1 MSVLGDRLPTGRLD
15 VTVAIA
21 ALVVALAL
29 VPLRFLS
36 SEVYIGTIP
45 PVVAVA
51 SGLYLLSVRR
61 AATTGRPGWTVGA
74 SGVALAELVG
84 IGLAATVALA
94 AVDGTRS
101 VRVLLLAAGVGA
113 LILLQIAFLSE
124 AALDGR
130 LVLLQI
136 LAHAAV
142 VRFTGL
148 WTTPSFIGVDN
159 WTHIVE
165 YATPVMEVGSL
176 APMAGVKYILAP
188 FHHLSTVV
196 GAQLLGVSLRTALYA
211 VVGGTV
217 VLALLLVFGTARH
230 FVGTRWA
237 LLATA
242 TFAMADQAIRWGLHV
257 IPTSLG
263 LVFFLG
269 VVYVVARL
277 LHVETGPADWALL
290 AICIVA
296 VTFTHQLSAFVS
308 LVFLGSGV
316 LAQVLV
322 GHVDRLTPV
331 TGRSVT
337 GGGSTGTEESGPI
350 ADGGSVRG
358 VVPLHGAFA
367 FHLVFTGG
375 VWAITPWRGEP
386 FIARAT
392 QLFWLTVQNSAGFLN
407 LVESGGGGGGGA
419 AETGASLGW
428 LAAYVDATGFLVLLF
443 VTVIG
448 SLALV
453 RRHRSPQAA
462 HTLVVAIGVMLVF
475 AFVLPLFGI
484 RNFLPG
490 RWYAFAYALM
500 AVVGVAGLAHLG
512 RRFPSKAVAALLVV
526 LLLAYPFAMVT
537 AQKATLDDPTFED
550 EWPRYAYSES
560 ELAAVETIGEAT
572 PDDAAALFT
581 DHPYRTA
588 FSGSGAHPASAIN
601 FSRADGGGD
610 LPYRR
615 TVYRRYQSTAA
626 PQFLDSGVVVTRQV
640 SRDRL
645 CPPTRNHVYANR
657 GIRLCTR
664 PDV

>member
-1 MSVLGDRLPTGRLD
+1 MSVLGDRPPTGRFD
-15 VTVAIA
+15 VTVAIVA
-21 ALVVALAL
+21 FVVALVL

-61 AATTGRPGWTVGA
+61 GATTRGPGWTVDGN
-74 SGVALAELVG
+74 GVALAELVG

-101 VRVLLLAAGVGA
+101 VRVLLLSAAVGA
-113 LILLQIAFLSE
+113 VILLQIAFLSAE
-124 AALDGR
+124 ALDGR
-130 LVLLQI
+130 LVLLQV

-165 YATPVMEVGSL
+165 YATPVMEGGSL
-176 APMAGVKYILAP
+176 APMAGIKYFLAP
-188 FHHLSTVV
+188 VHHLATVV
-196 GAQLLGVSLRTALYA
+196 SAQLLGVSLRTALYA

-217 VLALLLVFGTARH
+217 VLALILVFAIARH
-230 FVGTRWA
+230 FVSTRWA

-242 TFAMADQAIRWGLHV
+242 AFALADQAVRWGLHI

-269 VVYVVARL
+269 VVYAVTRL
-277 LHVETGPADWALL
+277 LHVDSGPADWALL
-290 AICIVA
+290 GICIVA

-322 GHVDRLTPV
+322 SHVDWLTPV
-331 TGRSVT
+331 SGRSVT
-337 GGGSTGTEESGPI
+337 RGSTGSEESGPV
-350 ADGGSVRG
+350 ADGGSVCG

-367 FHLVFTGG
+367 FHLAFTGG

-407 LVESGGGGGGGA
+407 LVDSGGA
-419 AETGASLGW
+419 ASGGAAAAGSAGLGW
-428 LAAYVDATGFLVLLF
+428 LAAYVDAIGFLVLLF
-443 VTVIG
+443 VTILG

-512 RRFPSKAVAALLVV
+512 RRFPARAVAVLLVV
-526 LLLAYPFAMVT
+526 LLLAYPFAMIT

-550 EWPRYAYSES
+550 EWPRYAYSEA

-588 FSGSGAHPASAIN
+588 FTGSGAHPASAVN
-601 FSRADGGGD
+601 FSRADDGGD

-626 PQFLDSGVVVTRQV
+626 PQFLDGSAVVTRQV
-640 SRDRL
+640 SRDRV
-645 CPPTRNHVYANR
+645 CPPTRNHVYANQ